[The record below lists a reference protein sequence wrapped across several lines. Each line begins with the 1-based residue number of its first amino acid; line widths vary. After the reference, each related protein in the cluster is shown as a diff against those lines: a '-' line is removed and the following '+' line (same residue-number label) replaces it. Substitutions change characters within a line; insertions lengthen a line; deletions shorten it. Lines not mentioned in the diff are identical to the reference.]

1 MAEQKEKKLKE
12 EDLKLL
18 EESKKKREE
27 TQRYR
32 YFFNFIC
39 IKCSS
44 FLPYRLFQENKS
56 KKLSINKRT
65 LISRHILNNSIQI
78 MFKLLVC

>member
-32 YFFNFIC
+32 FFLILFVKMFNF
-39 IKCSS
+39 
-44 FLPYRLFQENKS
+44 FTLLP
-56 KKLSINKRT
+56 
-65 LISRHILNNSIQI
+65 ISRKQIQEALNQQTYPH
-78 MFKLLVC
+78 FKAYSEQQHPNNVQAVSF

>member
-18 EESKKKREE
+18 EDSKKKREE

-32 YFFNFIC
+32 
-39 IKCSS
+39 
-44 FLPYRLFQENKS
+44 
-56 KKLSINKRT
+56 
-65 LISRHILNNSIQI
+65 
-78 MFKLLVC
+78 